1 MGLLKRVNKNK
12 SLDILYTD
20 KFSIYRPKE
29 IDDGYGGT
37 IFRDVLIS
45 ENNPCRLSQKTLSA
59 TSQDINFTS
68 IQEFKLFMPLNIEVL
83 QNDLLEIYRGNVK
96 YIFRASQPF
105 KYIDV
110 LPHQEIV
117 LREVVENGN

>member
-1 MGLLKRVNKNK
+1 MGLLKRAKKNK
-12 SLDILYTD
+12 SLDTLYTD

-29 IDDGYGGT
+29 IDDGYGGIILKDT
-37 IFRDVLIS
+37 LVS

-59 TSQDINFTS
+59 TSQKVNFTS
-68 IQEFKLFMPLNIEVL
+68 VQEFKLFIPLNVEVL
-83 QNDLLEIYRGNVK
+83 QNDLLILYRGNIK

-110 LPHQEIV
+110 LPHQEVV
-117 LREVVENGN
+117 LSEVVENGN